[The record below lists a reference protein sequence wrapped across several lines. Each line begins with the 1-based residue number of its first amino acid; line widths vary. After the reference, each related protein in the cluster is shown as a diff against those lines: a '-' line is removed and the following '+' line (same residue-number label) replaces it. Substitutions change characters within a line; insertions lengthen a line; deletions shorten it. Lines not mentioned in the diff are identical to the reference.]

1 MLKARRFWLT
11 LVSVSVCQIVG
22 LWSARAQFAPDIVC
36 TEVIR
41 LYPLE
46 FFDQTEWWQLCKE
59 TDNPDELL
67 ARLGD
72 PLARIAQEP
81 DRSVVEYRKYE
92 GSTVGYL
99 RITGFH
105 GGEEFMAE
113 FDAELEQARDDG
125 GLILDLRGAG
135 GGEVEMAYQVMARLT
150 NAPLPGVRI
159 QTRTPGTEEYKEKS
173 FFIRP
178 RGEWQFDLPL
188 VMLVDQATYWPSQVL
203 LYGARE
209 RPQMETVGYP
219 SQGTKA
225 VEPRAIGLSDE
236 RYAQIPTAIAWT
248 PANVKLIGQPFEPGI
263 NLAHEPSQILRDS
276 HDPVLARGAEEV
288 FRMIGRLEWLRE
300 EERKRTM
307 EEKLKKEN

>member
-1 MLKARRFWLT
+1 M
-11 LVSVSVCQIVG
+11 
-22 LWSARAQFAPDIVC
+22 VC

-46 FFDQTEWWQLCKE
+46 FFDQTEWWQLCKV
-59 TDNPDELL
+59 TDNPDDLL
-67 ARLGD
+67 AQLED
-72 PLARIAQEP
+72 PLARIAREP
-81 DRSVVEYRKYE
+81 GPSTVDYLRFES
-92 GSTVGYL
+92 STVGYL
-99 RITGFH
+99 RISGFS
-105 GGEEFMAE
+105 GQEALVKR
-113 FDAELEQARDDG
+113 FDAALEQARYDD

-135 GGEVEMAYQVMARLT
+135 GGEIEMACLVMARLT

-159 QTRTPGTEEYKEKS
+159 QTRTPGTEEYKEKA
-173 FFIRP
+173 FYIRP

-188 VMLVDQATYWPSQVL
+188 VMLIDQATYWPSQVL

-225 VEPRAIGLSDE
+225 VEPRAIGLPDIG
-236 RYAQIPTAIAWT
+236 YAQIPTAIAWT
-248 PANVKLIGQPFEPGI
+248 PANVKLIGQPFEAGI

-276 HDPVLARGAEEV
+276 RDPILARGAEEV

-300 EERKRTM
+300 EERNRMLEEEIEKR
-307 EEKLKKEN
+307 K